1 MSGPEVIRL
10 EGTVTE
16 SLQEARLFW
25 VELSNG
31 HRLLGHVP
39 ARLKQAA
46 KALKPGDRVNLEMS
60 PFDFSKGRIFIEEK
74 QK

>member
-1 MSGPEVIRL
+1 
-10 EGTVTE
+10 
-16 SLQEARLFW
+16 

-39 ARLKQAA
+39 RRWQQV
-46 KALKPGDRVNLEMS
+46 ALELRPGDRVSLEMS
-60 PFDFSKGRIFIEEK
+60 PFDFSKGRIVIEEK